1 VIAAA
6 SHQASRITVA
16 FIDLDRFKLIND
28 SLGHAAGD
36 ALLQAIAARLLECVR
51 ESDTVAR
58 LGGDEFVILLP
69 DELADAA
76 LIPWLQRI
84 VERIAQPVVLLD
96 EEHAVTCSIGVSIY
110 PQDGDNSE
118 TLLKHADTA
127 MYRAKEIGRNSFQF
141 FMPEMNVRLTN
152 RLRLETDLQRALERG
167 EFELYYQPQVD
178 LRSGAISGCEA
189 LIRWHHPQRGLV
201 LPAHFIPTAEESDLI
216 LAIGAWVIRQA
227 AAQCQSWRAAG
238 LPALPVAVN
247 LSARQFDRQDIP
259 ALIASVL
266 EETALEPGWL
276 EVEITEGLSMQAPHR
291 TLEFIRQLRTLGVGV
306 AIDDFG
312 TGFSN
317 LSYLKRFPVNK
328 LKLDYSFVNGIASNP
343 EDIAISTAIIEMGHS
358 LHLKVIAEGVE
369 RASQLAILAA
379 RGCDQLQGYLFS
391 PPLTADD
398 FAALV
403 RSGRRLSV
411 PHSGK
416 PQTQPTLLI
425 VDDDRLALSS
435 LRRAL
440 TAQPY
445 RVLLVAGAAQ
455 AFELLATQRV
465 DVLLSDHRMPE
476 MNGLEFLEKVRHM
489 YPGIV
494 RLMLSGFAEQD
505 LLLNA
510 INQRTLFKFLC
521 KPWTH
526 EELCQAL
533 EEAFALATSAR

>member
-1 VIAAA
+1 
-6 SHQASRITVA
+6 
-16 FIDLDRFKLIND
+16 
-28 SLGHAAGD
+28 
-36 ALLQAIAARLLECVR
+36 
-51 ESDTVAR
+51 
-58 LGGDEFVILLP
+58 
-69 DELADAA
+69 
-76 LIPWLQRI
+76 
-84 VERIAQPVVLLD
+84 
-96 EEHAVTCSIGVSIY
+96 
-110 PQDGDNSE
+110 
-118 TLLKHADTA
+118 
-127 MYRAKEIGRNSFQF
+127 
-141 FMPEMNVRLTN
+141 
-152 RLRLETDLQRALERG
+152 
-167 EFELYYQPQVD
+167 
-178 LRSGAISGCEA
+178 
-189 LIRWHHPQRGLV
+189 
-201 LPAHFIPTAEESDLI
+201 
-216 LAIGAWVIRQA
+216 
-227 AAQCQSWRAAG
+227 
-238 LPALPVAVN
+238 
-247 LSARQFDRQDIP
+247 
-259 ALIASVL
+259 
-266 EETALEPGWL
+266 
-276 EVEITEGLSMQAPHR
+276 VEITEGLSMQAPHR

-521 KPWTH
+521 KPWT
-526 EELCQAL
+526 
-533 EEAFALATSAR
+533 TRNSARRSKKPSPWPPRRAERGLRPGVPSAGAWPANRMRSLAAKRAEQLSAFSPSPIISTRAPRMSCTGE